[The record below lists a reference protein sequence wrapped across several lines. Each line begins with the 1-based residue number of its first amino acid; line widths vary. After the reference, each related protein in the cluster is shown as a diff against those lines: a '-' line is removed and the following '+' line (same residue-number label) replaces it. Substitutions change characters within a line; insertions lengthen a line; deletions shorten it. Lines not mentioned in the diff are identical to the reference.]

1 MDIKS
6 IHKVPREAL
15 EHLLAG
21 IPFFKTLKQM
31 DATQFELLVQAS
43 RLAFYQPGEEVLKKG
58 EMDSWLYFLLK
69 GRLAVYV
76 DHPSTGELV
85 NYITPGEVFGDLAQ
99 LVGMPRTANV
109 IADKGVRESMVLA
122 LDSTIFGSLTSTKPV
137 TLQTKLAYYR
147 NMAHNLRWKLE
158 VYRSQHLQHEL
169 ANKHRQ
175 IKLYHGVKDTV
186 EELSSLYEQSQAL
199 ARLLLEWNQEF
210 GSPNNKVVELHSD
223 VPVLMKEESPQ
234 GN

>member
-31 DATQFELLVQAS
+31 DTSQFELLLEAS
-43 RLAFYQPGEEVLKKG
+43 RLAFYAPDEVVLKKG
-58 EMDSWLYFLLK
+58 EMDTWLYFLLK

-99 LVGMPRTANV
+99 LVGSLRTANV
-109 IADKGVRESMVLA
+109 IADVSARESMVLA
-122 LDSTIFGSLTSTKPV
+122 LDSTIFGPLTSTKPV

-169 ANKHRQ
+169 ANKHRL
-175 IKLYHGVKDTV
+175 IKLYHGVKDTT
-186 EELSSLYEQSQAL
+186 EELLSLYEQSKAL

-210 GSPNNKVVELHSD
+210 GSPNNRVIGMSGDNPLLIGE
-223 VPVLMKEESPQ
+223 PSPQ